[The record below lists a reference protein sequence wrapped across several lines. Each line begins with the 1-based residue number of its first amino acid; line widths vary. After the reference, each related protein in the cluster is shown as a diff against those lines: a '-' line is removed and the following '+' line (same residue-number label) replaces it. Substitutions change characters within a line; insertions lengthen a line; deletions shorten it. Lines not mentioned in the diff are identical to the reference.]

1 MSSGSAKAGKASAEA
16 IIEQLRKLE
25 SPKDKEGMARY
36 GIKTDKAFGVSLY
49 VLRDMAKS
57 IGTDHELAL
66 ALWDTGIHEAQLL
79 AGIVDDPAQVTE
91 EQMDR
96 WVGDFDSWDICDQG
110 CSNLFDRTPF
120 AYAKAFEWA
129 DDERE
134 FVRRSGFVMMA
145 ALAVHDKKAGD
156 EAFEQFYPVMKKYAT
171 DDRNFVRKAVNW
183 ALRNIGKRNLTLNA
197 SAIRTAREIQAIDS
211 KAARWI
217 AADALRELQ
226 GEKVQKRLIEKC
238 SKAKKR

>member
-1 MSSGSAKAGKASAEA
+1 
-16 IIEQLRKLE
+16 LRTLE
-25 SPKDKEGMARY
+25 SPKDREGMARY

-49 VLRDMAKS
+49 VLRDMAKD
-57 IGTDHELAL
+57 IGTDHALAL

-96 WVGDFDSWDICDQG
+96 WVADFDSWDICDQG

-120 AYAKAFEWA
+120 AYKKAFEWA

-134 FVRRSGFVMMA
+134 FVRRAGFVMMA

-156 EAFEQFYPVMKKYAT
+156 EAFEQFSPVMKKYAT

-183 ALRNIGKRNLTLNA
+183 ALRNIGKRSPVLNRKA
-197 SAIRTAREIQAIDS
+197 VEAAREIQAIGGKS
-211 KAARWI
+211 ARWI
-217 AADALRELQ
+217 AADALRELE
-226 GEKVQKRLIEKC
+226 GEKVQQRLLAKGR
-238 SKAKKR
+238 KAKSR